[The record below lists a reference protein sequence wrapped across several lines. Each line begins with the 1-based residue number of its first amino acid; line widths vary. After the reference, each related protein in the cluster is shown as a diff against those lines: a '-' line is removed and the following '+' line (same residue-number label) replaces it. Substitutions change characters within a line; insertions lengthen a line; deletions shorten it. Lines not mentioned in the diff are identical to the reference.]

1 MSQTLHYKYGIG
13 DTVRLVREPF
23 GFPGSLAYGSFSK
36 KWPPA
41 KEYKIRGWG
50 WLVEEEGV
58 YKQFYQLDAY
68 CDDYLDYHNRIL
80 EDDLEVI
87 GEAHPFEDTELEYYD
102 RNNEKI
108 FIGMNVYYD
117 VYYGDHKNP
126 YINDALTFTRYGE
139 VIGIEKFRSNYDNK
153 NRLIVRCITDK
164 HFNHDTNKY
173 ELSSGDNQTSS
184 EIPYYVFSKIPETFA
199 QDYINELFRKRNS
212 SYLGNEDNCNYSN
225 IVNWLKHM
233 GVYDEVMELYKAR
246 KAGKKPSKKK
256 STTDK
261 TSSEKKKEV
270 KPKKQK
276 VDLES
281 MLANLSEAD
290 KKKLKK
296 LLS

>member
-1 MSQTLHYKYGIG
+1 MAQTLHYKYGIG
-13 DTVRLVREPF
+13 DTVRLIREPF
-23 GFPGSLAYGSFSK
+23 GFPGSCAYGSFSK
-36 KWPPA
+36 KWPPT

-225 IVNWLKHM
+225 IINWLKHM

-256 STTDK
+256 SITDK

-281 MLANLSEAD
+281 MLANLSETD

>member
-1 MSQTLHYKYGIG
+1 VT
-13 DTVRLVREPF
+13 
-23 GFPGSLAYGSFSK
+23 
-36 KWPPA
+36 
-41 KEYKIRGWG
+41 
-50 WLVEEEGV
+50 
-58 YKQFYQLDAY
+58 KQ
-68 CDDYLDYHNRIL
+68 
-80 EDDLEVI
+80 
-87 GEAHPFEDTELEYYD
+87 
-102 RNNEKI
+102 
-108 FIGMNVYYD
+108 
-117 VYYGDHKNP
+117 
-126 YINDALTFTRYGE
+126 
-139 VIGIEKFRSNYDNK
+139 
-153 NRLIVRCITDK
+153 
-164 HFNHDTNKY
+164 Y
-173 ELSSGDNQTSS
+173 ELSSGDNHTSS
-184 EIPYYVFSKIPETFA
+184 EKPYYVFSKIPETFA

-225 IVNWLKHM
+225 IINWLKHM

-281 MLANLSEAD
+281 MLASLSEAD